1 MNNKKYSVLFIKDE
15 KSKLDADFKTFVELF
30 STVDQALSETE
41 ALKLISANKYDIILN
56 DISVDFLS
64 GTAFVKQLKEM
75 KEEQEIVILASPDNE
90 GKLAEMVDLG
100 VHAFLLTP
108 VDFEQALE
116 VISKMDF
123 E

>member
-100 VHAFLLTP
+100 VHAFLLDRKS
-108 VDFEQALE
+108 V
-116 VISKMDF
+116 V
-123 E
+123 